1 MSSTWSKA
9 QADSQ
14 VSGLIDHLRQVI
26 QNSSNSLIPNGLNQ
40 VTILVFSPKYSVVLY
55 ATSSEPMPCIGVDVI
70 QSKIRSCST
79 DPHFGA
85 SSSHIHSKL
94 PSSLIDRHTALE
106 AALSIGKL
114 GRAIGGLADPHVLGE
129 ALARVN
135 IAWVWHLS
143 ADVSLREAKEMQ
155 VIVAQRPVDIKC
167 NNWLA
172 VIEGG
177 VFTTRTRHHA

>member
-1 MSSTWSKA
+1 M
-9 QADSQ
+9 
-14 VSGLIDHLRQVI
+14 
-26 QNSSNSLIPNGLNQ
+26 
-40 VTILVFSPKYSVVLY
+40 
-55 ATSSEPMPCIGVDVI
+55 
-70 QSKIRSCST
+70 
-79 DPHFGA
+79 
-85 SSSHIHSKL
+85 
-94 PSSLIDRHTALE
+94 
-106 AALSIGKL
+106 SIGKF

-143 ADVSLREAKEMQ
+143 PDVSLREAKEMQ

-177 VFTTRTRHHA
+177 VLTTRTRHLW